1 MAMLMSV
8 MSFAETE
15 LFTQTYPGSPSTYTS
30 AYTKSFTLTTGDYTL
45 TYTNVNNGQ
54 ATGTGYPWT
63 IIRTGSKNGA
73 SVATIASEQIAAPI
87 AKVVINFTQA
97 NASSTNALYL
107 EVSANSDFSS
117 ATKIEADIAVGSI
130 EFPIA
135 TPAANQYYKI
145 TIDQAKGSANG
156 FNRFDKVVFYQ
167 GDAAGEDVETVA
179 APEFS
184 VTEANFKTAFT
195 LDITSEEGTTL
206 KYTIDNTDPS
216 TSATA
221 IEVATN
227 STTVQITK
235 STAVKAI
242 AIKGELKSVTKSK
255 VYCYVNSAET
265 AYTVAEAMEV
275 IDAGLG
281 LANELYVKGEISEIE
296 KFDANYG
303 SITYWIKDEE
313 GNKFEC
319 YSGLGLNKAKF
330 TKKEDLVVGSKVVVC
345 GVMKKYNTIYEF
357 NYNNYIVSL
366 ELPVAKFNVTVTA
379 ENGTVTGAGEYI
391 ENAEVT
397 LEATAAEGYEFT
409 CWTSGE
415 DTVSTENPYTFV
427 VTANV
432 ALVANFKEVVVEEPV
447 EAKLYL
453 TPNANWKQS
462 NARFAVY
469 FYGNGETWVSMT
481 KVAGETDLYEVTI
494 PTDKKYPNV
503 IFCRMN
509 PSAAANN
516 WTNKWNQTEDLTIPT
531 DGKNH
536 YTVKENTWDK
546 GGGTWSIW
554 PVPTVKTYVDITIT
568 VTANAPASIKW
579 ANAGDKLADATEYV
593 AMTAGE
599 NNTYTYTLAQV
610 DEFKGVD
617 YTVKVG
623 ETVSATQNTSKN
635 VTVDF
640 KALLPQVA
648 VQGVNNWDGTDKMT
662 IADDYLT
669 ASITLPLV
677 AKKYDLK
684 LTVDGAWKGTTS
696 NNITRENNSSAFTG
710 DSGNGSITADV
721 EGDYVFTYTY
731 ATKTLTVTYPELVT
745 TITATFDLTQ
755 EKDTRNMGGTYNI
768 YAGDYTLRIYGY
780 NGAGTYQ
787 DDPTTEEDAAPMLFT
802 PDYEDPLDAVVVVTI
817 DEENNKEVMQVT
829 ATSADGKKIYNLT
842 INIALPSY
850 ETYSLVATNIKAENG
865 VMEDL
870 PFISLKGEGYLN
882 GEEAVPFEFMVYES
896 MMGYGA
902 EGTIGEIYVYS
913 TVAEFFAEEGGFYFT
928 ATMQDEEG
936 KYLFKVEMMGTMPK
950 AEVEIVVKETKDVT
964 LYNLNLDVQ
973 GNMAMVDAANMTLSF
988 NLTLLDTE
996 NYYGNYTN
1004 DAFSNIW
1011 YGDDKLYAAYGEAQV
1026 YAEVDGKAK
1035 FVVSFIS
1042 TPDAEGNVTLYNF
1055 TLYAGDQ
1062 PVDSKH
1068 TVTILVTPEGAGTV
1082 TGAGEYEDGTE
1093 VTVTAEE
1100 NDEYI
1105 FMGWYDA
1112 TGELLANDYE
1122 YKFQVLEDV
1131 TLIAYYLPYL
1141 EGESN
1146 DLVIGENTLT
1156 ASAELSIGKLN
1167 MNLVLGEE
1175 EEGMYWLAE
1184 TTTLSIDGKAATLVY
1199 GIVYQYGE
1207 AIITEFL
1214 AEYNGELYFIAVA
1227 MVAPETGVDNI
1238 QVENVAVKMIKNGQ
1252 LIINKNGVEY
1262 NVQGAQL

>member
-117 ATKIEADIAVGSI
+117 VTKIEADIAVGSV

-379 ENGTVTGAGEYI
+379 ENGTVEGAGEYI

-397 LEATAAEGYEFT
+397 LEATPAEGYEFT

-427 VTANV
+427 VTADL
-432 ALVANFKEVVVEEPV
+432 ALVANFNKKAEPEHTYTVAGAPATLFGTEWDPANTANDMNKQEDGTYKWEKTDVEL
-447 EAKLYL
+447 A
-453 TPNANWKQS
+453 TSSIQ
-462 NARFAVY
+462 F
-469 FYGNGETWVSMT
+469 
-481 KVAGETDLYEVTI
+481 KVA
-494 PTDKKYPNV
+494 
-503 IFCRMN
+503 
-509 PSAAANN
+509 
-516 WTNKWNQTEDLTIPT
+516 
-531 DGKNH
+531 KNH
-536 YTVKENTWDK
+536 AWTEAYPGDNYNLAITESGKYT
-546 GGGTWSIW
+546 
-554 PVPTVKTYVDITIT
+554 ITIT
-568 VTANAPASIKW
+568 FNAETKEVNAVATLQEVVEIIPTIAIAGDMNGWNTTANEFVMAE
-579 ANAGDKLADATEYV
+579 DKL
-593 AMTAGE
+593 TA
-599 NNTYTYTLAQV
+599 TLALTLEAK
-610 DEFKGVD
+610 DYGFKMIIAGGWTSD
-617 YTVKVG
+617 A
-623 ETVSATQNTSKN
+623 AT
-635 VTVDF
+635 
-640 KALLPQVA
+640 
-648 VQGVNNWDGTDKMT
+648 
-662 IADDYLT
+662 
-669 ASITLPLV
+669 
-677 AKKYDLK
+677 
-684 LTVDGAWKGTTS
+684 
-696 NNITRENNSSAFTG
+696 ITRENNSATFVNNG
-710 DSGNGSITADV
+710 DNSTLAADV
-721 EGDYVFTYTY
+721 AGEYTFTWTY
-731 ATKTLTVTYPELVT
+731 ATNTLTVTYPVVSEPTYEVYEVEIKDLVIDYDNLVLSGSANDPFQVAVTLGLGEYNRNDDTYQLIPESYVELNGSGATFVEGYASVNGFDQ
-745 TITATFDLTQ
+745 TATAVVRCVWSGMNIELHL
-755 EKDTRNMGGTYNI
+755 NMSS
-768 YAGDYTLRIYGY
+768 
-780 NGAGTYQ
+780 
-787 DDPTTEEDAAPMLFT
+787 API
-802 PDYEDPLDAVVVVTI
+802 EAIVVVVENATAMVEKVLLFGDMYDYALKITGEWINPEDGLTYPVLVEVPVYYPEATEPSEIMSTVTVGGSGDNDPWLGFGEGTLTI
-817 DEENNKEVMQVT
+817 TTVGDVVT
-829 ATSADGKKIYNLT
+829 ATGVVQNPMAGVAIDIT
-842 INIALPSY
+842 IS
-850 ETYSLVATNIKAENG
+850 
-865 VMEDL
+865 
-870 PFISLKGEGYLN
+870 
-882 GEEAVPFEFMVYES
+882 
-896 MMGYGA
+896 
-902 EGTIGEIYVYS
+902 GTI
-913 TVAEFFAEEGGFYFT
+913 
-928 ATMQDEEG
+928 
-936 KYLFKVEMMGTMPK
+936 
-950 AEVEIVVKETKDVT
+950 VT
-964 LYNLNLDVQ
+964 TDLD
-973 GNMAMVDAANMTLSF
+973 G
-988 NLTLLDTE
+988 
-996 NYYGNYTN
+996 
-1004 DAFSNIW
+1004 
-1011 YGDDKLYAAYGEAQV
+1011 
-1026 YAEVDGKAK
+1026 
-1035 FVVSFIS
+1035 
-1042 TPDAEGNVTLYNF
+1042 
-1055 TLYAGDQ
+1055 
-1062 PVDSKH
+1062 
-1068 TVTILVTPEGAGTV
+1068 
-1082 TGAGEYEDGTE
+1082 
-1093 VTVTAEE
+1093 VTVTA
-1100 NDEYI
+1100 
-1105 FMGWYDA
+1105 
-1112 TGELLANDYE
+1112 
-1122 YKFQVLEDV
+1122 K
-1131 TLIAYYLPYL
+1131 P
-1141 EGESN
+1141 
-1146 DLVIGENTLT
+1146 
-1156 ASAELSIGKLN
+1156 
-1167 MNLVLGEE
+1167 
-1175 EEGMYWLAE
+1175 
-1184 TTTLSIDGKAATLVY
+1184 
-1199 GIVYQYGE
+1199 
-1207 AIITEFL
+1207 
-1214 AEYNGELYFIAVA
+1214 
-1227 MVAPETGVDNI
+1227 
-1238 QVENVAVKMIKNGQ
+1238 VKMIQNGQ
-1252 LIINKNGVEY
+1252 LIIIKNGVEY
-1262 NVQGAQL
+1262 NAQGAQL

>member
-1 MAMLMSV
+1 MKKLSFFLMAMLMSV

-117 ATKIEADIAVGSI
+117 VTKIEADIAVGSV

-379 ENGTVTGAGEYI
+379 ENGTVEGAGEYI

-397 LEATAAEGYEFT
+397 LEATPAEGYEFT

-427 VTANV
+427 VTADL
-432 ALVANFKEVVVEEPV
+432 ALVANFNKKAEPEHTYTVAGAPATLFGTEWDPANTANDMNKQEDGTYKWEKTDVEL
-447 EAKLYL
+447 A
-453 TPNANWKQS
+453 TSSIQ
-462 NARFAVY
+462 F
-469 FYGNGETWVSMT
+469 
-481 KVAGETDLYEVTI
+481 KVA
-494 PTDKKYPNV
+494 
-503 IFCRMN
+503 
-509 PSAAANN
+509 
-516 WTNKWNQTEDLTIPT
+516 
-531 DGKNH
+531 KNH
-536 YTVKENTWDK
+536 AWTEAYPGDNYNLAITESGKYT
-546 GGGTWSIW
+546 
-554 PVPTVKTYVDITIT
+554 ITIT
-568 VTANAPASIKW
+568 FNAETKEVNAVATLQEVVEIIPTIAIAGDMNGWNTTANEFVMAE
-579 ANAGDKLADATEYV
+579 DKL
-593 AMTAGE
+593 TA
-599 NNTYTYTLAQV
+599 TLALTLEAK
-610 DEFKGVD
+610 DYGFKMIIAGGWTSD
-617 YTVKVG
+617 A
-623 ETVSATQNTSKN
+623 AT
-635 VTVDF
+635 
-640 KALLPQVA
+640 
-648 VQGVNNWDGTDKMT
+648 
-662 IADDYLT
+662 
-669 ASITLPLV
+669 
-677 AKKYDLK
+677 
-684 LTVDGAWKGTTS
+684 
-696 NNITRENNSSAFTG
+696 ITRENNSATFVNNG
-710 DSGNGSITADV
+710 DNSTLAADV
-721 EGDYVFTYTY
+721 AGEYTFTWTY
-731 ATKTLTVTYPELVT
+731 ATNTLTVTYPVVSEPTYEVYEVEIKDLVIDYDNLVLSGSANDPFQVAVTLGLGEYNRNDDTYQLIPESYVELNGSGATFVEGYASVNGFDQ
-745 TITATFDLTQ
+745 TATAVVRCVWSGMNIELHL
-755 EKDTRNMGGTYNI
+755 NMSS
-768 YAGDYTLRIYGY
+768 
-780 NGAGTYQ
+780 
-787 DDPTTEEDAAPMLFT
+787 API
-802 PDYEDPLDAVVVVTI
+802 EAIVVVVENATAMVEKVLLFGDMYDYALKITGEWINPEDGLTYPVLVEVPVYYPEATEPSEIMSTVTVGGSGDNDPWLGFGEGTLTI
-817 DEENNKEVMQVT
+817 TTVGDVVT
-829 ATSADGKKIYNLT
+829 ATGVVQNPMAGVAIDIT
-842 INIALPSY
+842 IS
-850 ETYSLVATNIKAENG
+850 
-865 VMEDL
+865 
-870 PFISLKGEGYLN
+870 
-882 GEEAVPFEFMVYES
+882 
-896 MMGYGA
+896 
-902 EGTIGEIYVYS
+902 GTI
-913 TVAEFFAEEGGFYFT
+913 
-928 ATMQDEEG
+928 
-936 KYLFKVEMMGTMPK
+936 
-950 AEVEIVVKETKDVT
+950 VT
-964 LYNLNLDVQ
+964 TDLD
-973 GNMAMVDAANMTLSF
+973 G
-988 NLTLLDTE
+988 
-996 NYYGNYTN
+996 
-1004 DAFSNIW
+1004 
-1011 YGDDKLYAAYGEAQV
+1011 
-1026 YAEVDGKAK
+1026 
-1035 FVVSFIS
+1035 
-1042 TPDAEGNVTLYNF
+1042 
-1055 TLYAGDQ
+1055 
-1062 PVDSKH
+1062 
-1068 TVTILVTPEGAGTV
+1068 
-1082 TGAGEYEDGTE
+1082 
-1093 VTVTAEE
+1093 VTVTA
-1100 NDEYI
+1100 
-1105 FMGWYDA
+1105 
-1112 TGELLANDYE
+1112 
-1122 YKFQVLEDV
+1122 K
-1131 TLIAYYLPYL
+1131 P
-1141 EGESN
+1141 
-1146 DLVIGENTLT
+1146 
-1156 ASAELSIGKLN
+1156 
-1167 MNLVLGEE
+1167 
-1175 EEGMYWLAE
+1175 
-1184 TTTLSIDGKAATLVY
+1184 
-1199 GIVYQYGE
+1199 
-1207 AIITEFL
+1207 
-1214 AEYNGELYFIAVA
+1214 
-1227 MVAPETGVDNI
+1227 
-1238 QVENVAVKMIKNGQ
+1238 VKMIQNGQ
-1252 LIINKNGVEY
+1252 LIIIKNGVEY
-1262 NVQGAQL
+1262 NAQGAQL